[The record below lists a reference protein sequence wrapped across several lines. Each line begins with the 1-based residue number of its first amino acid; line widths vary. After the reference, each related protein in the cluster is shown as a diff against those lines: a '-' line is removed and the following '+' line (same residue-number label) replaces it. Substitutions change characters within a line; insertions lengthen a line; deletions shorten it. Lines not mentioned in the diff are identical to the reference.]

1 MKKKTVINSTLF
13 YVLITAFGLFMIYP
27 LLWMLTSSFK
37 PGNEIFKGVSFLP
50 KTWTTDNY
58 VVGWQGISGYG
69 FGHFLAN
76 SFFIVIM
83 AMIGNVLS
91 CTLTAYSF
99 SKLQYKGRGL
109 WFTLMMGSMMLPIH
123 ARLIPQYIVYNQI
136 GWVNTYFPMIVPK
149 FLATEGFFVF
159 MMTQYMRGLP
169 HEIDEAARIDG
180 CSYFQHYLRIVIPMS
195 VPTII
200 TACIFTFIWTWN
212 DFFTQM
218 IYLSKISTFTVSIAL
233 RQYVD
238 AMGES
243 YWGAMFAMS
252 IVSLLPLF
260 VMFIGFQRYLIE
272 GVTAGSIKG

>member
-1 MKKKTVINSTLF
+1 MRKKIRENVAFYFFITLF
-13 YVLITAFGLFMIYP
+13 GLLMIYP

-37 PGNEIFKGVSFLP
+37 PGNEIFRGASFLP
-50 KTWTTDNY
+50 KTWTLDNY
-58 VVGWQGISGYG
+58 TVGWQGISGHS
-69 FGHFLAN
+69 FGKFLLN
-76 SFFIVIM
+76 SFFIVFL

-91 CTLTAYSF
+91 CSLTAFSF
-99 SKLQYKGRGL
+99 AKLKYKGRNI
-109 WFTLMMGSMMLPIH
+109 WFAMMMASMMLPIH
-123 ARLIPQYIVYNQI
+123 VRLIPQYIIYNKV
-136 GWVNTYFPMIVPK
+136 GWVNTYFPMILPK
-149 FLATEGFFVF
+149 FFATEGFFVF

-180 CSYFQHYLRIVIPMS
+180 CSYFQSYSRVVLPLS

-200 TACIFTFIWTWN
+200 TTCIFTFIWTWN

-218 IYLSKISTFTVSIAL
+218 IYLSSISKFTVSIAL

-243 YWGAMFAMS
+243 YWGGMFAMS

-260 VMFIGFQRYLIE
+260 VMFIVFQRYLVE
-272 GVTAGSIKG
+272 GITSGSVKG